1 MSNLGPREKYGII
14 LLGIVLIVFGIYM
27 LGIRNLEKSY
37 AELTATRDS
46 LVQQKEYYDALKNQN
61 QEMQAQIAELESEI
75 SEVEGSFLP
84 EFNTESIL
92 QYVLS
97 IFESNGCPY
106 LVTANTNDSYL
117 PAILM
122 PDGTLSEDSLAIK
135 TVSLQ
140 FSSIDGVNIG
150 QYNRTPT
157 VNLPDGTVDEEML
170 SQLIESMVWQGSAS
184 RDPYYNGFIAS
195 LVQIS
200 EIDPDCI
207 KLSSFGVE
215 GKNGYLLMSVDINFY
230 AASFANRVSEP
241 NTSAPYITWNGDLG
255 VATDAGF
262 IGMPFIVDDPNSA
275 WYLCTLDMSSAG
287 STERPFCTY
296 YSAAIWSQ
304 MVGEGGVRGAL
315 GIEEDGS
322 LPEIPEGGASEE
334 GSPAEAA

>member
-61 QEMQAQIAELESEI
+61 QEMQAQIAELETEI
-75 SEVEGSFLP
+75 SEVEASFLP
-84 EFNTESIL
+84 VFNTESML
-92 QYVLS
+92 QYTLS
-97 IFESNGCPY
+97 VFESNGCPY
-106 LVTANTNDSYL
+106 LVSAQTTDSTL
-117 PAILM
+117 PQVLM
-122 PDGTLSEDSLAIK
+122 PDGTLSEDTLAIK
-135 TVSLQ
+135 TLSLQ
-140 FSSIDGVNIG
+140 FSTEDGVCVG

-170 SQLIESMVWQGSAS
+170 NSLIEGMVWQGSAA
-184 RDPYYNGFIAS
+184 RDPQYNGFISS

-200 EIDPDCI
+200 QIDPDCI
-207 KLSSFGVE
+207 KIGSFGVQ
-215 GKNGYLLMSVDINFY
+215 GQNGYILMSVDINFY

-241 NTSAPYITWNGDLG
+241 NTNAPYITWAGDTG

-262 IGMPFIVDDPNSA
+262 IGMPFIVDDPNSV
-275 WYLCTLDMSSAG
+275 WYLCTLTPNEAA
-287 STERPFCTY
+287 STERPFATY

-304 MVGEGGVRGAL
+304 MVSESGVAGAL
-315 GIEEDGS
+315 GIEDGN
-322 LPEIPEGGASEE
+322 LPEAPSET
-334 GSPAEAA
+334 PAVNEPGEE